1 MKKKIAALLMAI
13 TISFAGTF
21 APKTTQYSA
30 VAQDGVQVGDVLTI
44 IEIAIDLAC
53 PETPR
58 QVCKGGNCE
67 QGACISFRKH
77 CSPSTPCNQ

>member
-1 MKKKIAALLMAI
+1 MKKKLGTLLMAI

-21 APKTTQYSA
+21 APQTTQYSA
-30 VAQDGVQVGDVLTI
+30 VAQDGGVQVGDVVDI
-44 IEIAIDLAC
+44 IQIIVDVAC

-58 QVCKGGNCE
+58 KVCKGGNCE

-77 CSPSTPCNQ
+77 CSTSSDCN